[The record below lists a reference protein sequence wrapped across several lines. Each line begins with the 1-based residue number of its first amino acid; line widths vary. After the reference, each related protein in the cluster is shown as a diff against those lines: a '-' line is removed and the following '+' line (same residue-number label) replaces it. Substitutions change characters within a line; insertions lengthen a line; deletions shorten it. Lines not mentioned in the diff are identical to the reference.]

1 MTRSRKTVA
10 VILAIVS
17 FAVALGPLVRGDL
30 EIPTGLHHLL
40 HAGAIAIAAA
50 CGLMFAA
57 PPPPGS
63 AWENPKCLAVAVGAP
78 ILAMVLMWPSEYA
91 WLERHPL
98 GHVAEHLGLVV
109 LGFASAY
116 GGQRYARGI
125 GWASALVLVAM
136 AVVAAFGF
144 GVAPAPTA

>member
-1 MTRSRKTVA
+1 V
-10 VILAIVS
+10 LAIVS
-17 FAVALGPLVRGDL
+17 VAVALGPLVRGGE

-50 CGLMFAA
+50 CGLVAAA
-57 PPPPGS
+57 PPPPGR

-78 ILAMVLMWPSEYA
+78 VLAMVLMWPSEYA
-91 WLERHPL
+91 WLDQHPL
-98 GHVAEHLGLVV
+98 GHAVEHLGLIV

-116 GGQRYARGI
+116 GGQQYARGI